1 MLPRRVCN
9 AVQGTAML
17 RKRLQCYPG
26 DTGMLGQK
34 CLESNSKSIIGTMH
48 SFNEYDVIYFELLIM
63 QIVTQTIDYCGEV
76 LGYHSLR
83 VAYKVVLQRRCTV

>member
-34 CLESNSKSIIGTMH
+34 CLESNSKSII
-48 SFNEYDVIYFELLIM
+48 VIYFELLIM

>member
-17 RKRLQCYPG
+17 RNRLQCYPG
-26 DTGMLGQK
+26 DTGMVAQK
-34 CLESNSKSIIGTMH
+34 CLESNSKSIVGTMH
-48 SFNEYDVIYFELLIM
+48 FLNEYDVIYFELLIM
-63 QIVTQTIDYCGEV
+63 QIVTQTIDYWGEA

>member
-1 MLPRRVCN
+1 
-9 AVQGTAML
+9 
-17 RKRLQCYPG
+17 
-26 DTGMLGQK
+26 
-34 CLESNSKSIIGTMH
+34 
-48 SFNEYDVIYFELLIM
+48 M